1 LIAGE
6 RDGGM
11 EFLQRVVDLC
21 SRVFFT
27 AAAVLL
33 LAFSL
38 GLVGVAAY
46 QLVAAGITQT
56 NLLSQMLEG
65 IGLVTIAVAVFDV
78 GKFLLEE
85 ELIRQRELRS
95 IAEARVS
102 LTKFFSIIIIVLALE
117 GIVLIFEVKTEH
129 VELLLFPT
137 AVMAVAVLAL
147 VGLGLFRKLTDV
159 PGREGSRQD
168 AAAAAGTLANDKQM
182 EKAR

>member
-1 LIAGE
+1 MGL
-6 RDGGM
+6 
-11 EFLQRVVDLC
+11 LQRIVDLC

-46 QLVAAGITQT
+46 QLVEAGLTQS

-117 GIVLIFEVKTEH
+117 GIVPIFEVKTEH

-159 PGREGSRQD
+159 QGPITARQD
-168 AAAAAGTLANDKQM
+168 AAAVEGGDVKNEQM